1 MDELSEITLSGL
13 IIEIAHGLSN
23 QAERF
28 LVAEYGMPLVSFE
41 VMLRLF
47 RTPGHRMRLADLA
60 DQVTMTRS
68 GLTRAV
74 DRLEAEGMVAREHC
88 PKDRRGTWAVL
99 TDAGARR
106 IEPVAHAHIEQ
117 VQRSMLEGLSSEQ
130 RQQLAELLE
139 HIRDRANPAVAAA
152 SRRASE
158 PTDG

>member
-47 RTPGHRMRLADLA
+47 RTPGH
-60 DQVTMTRS
+60 RS

-139 HIRDRANPAVAAA
+139 HIRDRVNPAVAAA